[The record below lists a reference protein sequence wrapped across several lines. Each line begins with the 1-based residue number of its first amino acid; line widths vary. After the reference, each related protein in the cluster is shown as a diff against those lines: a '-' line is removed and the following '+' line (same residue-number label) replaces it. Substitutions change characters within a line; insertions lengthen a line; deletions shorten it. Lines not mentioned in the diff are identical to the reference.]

1 MLSASGFSAVSNGM
15 TYDLTDMKVFLAIAE
30 EENVSRGAERCHL
43 AASSASLRM
52 KNLEETLGV
61 TLLTRQARG
70 VTLTP
75 AGRVFREH
83 AGRCLAQLE
92 QMHADLRP
100 YSLGMTGHVTVFAN
114 NNAISTY
121 LPDDLARFFTDYP
134 NVRITLEERT
144 SHEIVTAVVAGRAEV
159 GVVALETEHPALEF
173 LPYRKDQLVLL
184 TPTQHPLAAQSS
196 ISFRHC
202 LGHPFIS
209 LQSGAALHTF
219 LMNHAAALGGRLD
232 VRVQV
237 SGYRAIARLV
247 ASGAG
252 VGIVPRTAIE
262 PTDQGQLSVIELEEP
277 WSQRDLR
284 VCFPRHPTDKNIF
297 RDKLVEI
304 LCDVQTRKA
313 TTST

>member
-1 MLSASGFSAVSNGM
+1 M
-15 TYDLTDMKVFLAIAE
+15 TYDLTDLKVFLAIAE

-100 YSLGMTGHVTVFAN
+100 FSLGMSGHVTVFAN
-114 NNAISTY
+114 NNAISTH
-121 LPDDLARFFTDYP
+121 LPGDLARFFAAYP

-144 SHEIVTAVVAGRAEV
+144 SHDIVAAVVAGRAEV
-159 GVVALETEHPALEF
+159 GVVALETEHPALAF
-173 LPYRKDQLVLL
+173 LPYRKDLLVLL
-184 TPTQHPLAAQSS
+184 TTIIHPVASKPSLG
-196 ISFRHC
+196 FRQC

-237 SGYRAIARLV
+237 SGYRAISRLV

-252 VGIVPRTAIE
+252 IGIVPRTAIE
-262 PTDQGQLSVIELEEP
+262 PGDHEQFAIVELEEP

-284 VCFPRHPTDKNIF
+284 VCVPRNPGDKNIY

-304 LCDVQTRKA
+304 LCDTRHDSIVA
-313 TTST
+313 PAP

>member
-1 MLSASGFSAVSNGM
+1 M
-15 TYDLTDMKVFLAIAE
+15 TYDLTDLKLFLAIAE
-30 EENVSRGAERCHL
+30 EGNVSRGAELCHL

-61 TLLTRQARG
+61 TLFTRQARG
-70 VTLTP
+70 VTLTA
-75 AGRVFREH
+75 AGLVFREH

-100 YSLGMTGHVTVFAN
+100 YAQGMTGHVTVFAN
-114 NNAISTY
+114 NNAISTH
-121 LPDDLARFFTDYP
+121 LPGDLARFFAAYP
-134 NVRITLEERT
+134 NVRITLEERM
-144 SHEIVTAVVAGRAEV
+144 SHDIVAAIVAGRAEV
-159 GVVALETEHPALEF
+159 GVVALEHEHPALEF

-184 TPTQHPLAAQSS
+184 APTKHPLAERAST
-196 ISFRHC
+196 SFNEC
-202 LGHPFIS
+202 LGQPFIS

-252 VGIVPRTAIE
+252 IGIVPRTAIE
-262 PTDQGQLSVIELEEP
+262 PNDRGQLAVIELEEP

-284 VCFPRHPTDKNIF
+284 VCVPRHPNEKNVY

-304 LCDVQTRKA
+304 LVDTRH
-313 TTST
+313 STHTESARA

>member
-1 MLSASGFSAVSNGM
+1 M
-15 TYDLTDMKVFLAIAE
+15 TYDLTDLKVFLAIAE

-61 TLLTRQARG
+61 MLLTRQARG

-100 YSLGMTGHVTVFAN
+100 FSLGMSGHVTVFAN
-114 NNAISTY
+114 NNAISTH
-121 LPDDLARFFTDYP
+121 LPGDLARFFAAYP

-144 SHEIVTAVVAGRAEV
+144 SHDIVAAVVAGRAEV
-159 GVVALETEHPALEF
+159 GVVALETEHPALAF

-184 TPTQHPLAAQSS
+184 TPIQHPLAMQPSVR
-196 ISFRHC
+196 FRQC

-237 SGYRAIARLV
+237 SGYRAISRLV

-252 VGIVPRTAIE
+252 IGIVPRTAIE
-262 PTDQGQLSVIELEEP
+262 PGDHEQFAIVELDEP

-284 VCFPRHPTDKNIF
+284 VCVPRNPGDKNIY

-304 LCDVQTRKA
+304 LCDTRHD
-313 TTST
+313 STVVPAQ